1 MLLRDIAPM
10 APRQAVS
17 VPIAQRQDAAC
28 PAISLRDKALAF
40 SFADSVRDFLRKP
53 ENAWVSAP
61 IGTWSGRRLPP
72 KPVVRNETSESGS
85 WMPTVHAPIAAAVST
100 AR

>member
-28 PAISLRDKALAF
+28 PAISLRDNALAF
-40 SFADSVRDFLRKP
+40 SFAGIARDFLRKP

-85 WMPTVHAPIAAAVST
+85 WMPTVYAPIAAAVST